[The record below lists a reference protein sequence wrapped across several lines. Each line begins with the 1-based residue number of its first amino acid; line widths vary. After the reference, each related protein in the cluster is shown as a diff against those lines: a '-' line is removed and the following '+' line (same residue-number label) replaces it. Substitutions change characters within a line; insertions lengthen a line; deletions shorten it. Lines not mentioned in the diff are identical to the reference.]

1 MLNAWGDTPADF
13 GDLNP
18 TVPDFQLSVSN
29 VASAHRSSPD
39 LTISSTRSMALG
51 LKKSVSLP

>member
-1 MLNAWGDTPADF
+1 MFNAWGDKPADF

-18 TVPDFQLSVSN
+18 TVPGFQLSVLN

-51 LKKSVSLP
+51 LKKSDSLP